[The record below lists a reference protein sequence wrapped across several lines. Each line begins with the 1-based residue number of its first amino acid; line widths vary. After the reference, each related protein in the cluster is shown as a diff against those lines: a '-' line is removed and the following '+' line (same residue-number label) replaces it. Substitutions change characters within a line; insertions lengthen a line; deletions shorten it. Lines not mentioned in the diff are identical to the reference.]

1 MAGLELPHAPVE
13 ILKQRMSKN
22 FLQTIPKLIIRTAD
36 GQDSSWIPHGTSPSL
51 SATIGACTPHIRVNC
66 NPASKDHRRAVIFSC
81 YCLCS
86 PSEINQKADR
96 DKFSFPSPKVHPG
109 QFPKG
114 LKLYPMLGRAY
125 ENRPH
130 PMDMSPIRLK
140 LEAFQILID

>member
-1 MAGLELPHAPVE
+1 MAGLEAPHAPVE
-13 ILKQRMSKN
+13 IPKQRMSKN

-51 SATIGACTPHIRVNC
+51 SAHA
-66 NPASKDHRRAVIFSC
+66 RRIQVSTAILPPRTMGEPLSSL
-81 YCLCS
+81 YCLGS

-96 DKFSFPSPKVHPG
+96 DKFSFPSPKSSSRP
-109 QFPKG
+109 FPKG
-114 LKLYPMLGRAY
+114 LKLYPVLGRAY

-140 LEAFQILID
+140 LEAFQILVD